1 MNTIREEYEELENSY
16 GNFLYHLSRIQTIH
30 RDRMNPQERFIVDH
44 QADIIGSSM
53 KTIRNILDHVNK

>member
-16 GNFLYHLSRIQTIH
+16 GEFLDHLFKIQTIH
-30 RDRMNPQERFIVDH
+30 RDKMNPQERFIVDH

-53 KTIRNILDHVNK
+53 KTIRNILDHINK